1 MRNTQPH
8 IFAMSLFKLI
18 EEKSISLKT
27 EKKEILSANNF
38 RFGARLPVHQTEC
51 TGNTR
56 IEP

>member
-1 MRNTQPH
+1 M
-8 IFAMSLFKLI
+8 
-18 EEKSISLKT
+18 SLKT
-27 EKKEILSANNF
+27 EKKETLSANNF